1 MCVHFFRWAILVEPV
16 KELHLSV
23 FQDSRRTKGSP
34 SDLLPGTSSTGVVPA
49 NRGLDLLTFPKR
61 NYLSTSNILNCVW
74 RVGGKQIWGS
84 VGGGREEEKQLSC
97 LAAAEVL
104 RDNERPSSPPE
115 S

>member
-1 MCVHFFRWAILVEPV
+1 ML
-16 KELHLSV
+16 
-23 FQDSRRTKGSP
+23 DSRRTKGAP

-97 LAAAEVL
+97 LAAAGVL
-104 RDNERPSSPPE
+104 RDKERPSNPP
-115 S
+115 